1 MTRLPGTQSNSL
13 SSVQVQ
19 ASSMTYQPPTK
30 PATTF
35 VYPNK
40 LELGEGVDHNGIT
53 VGRWS
58 NGFFNCC
65 DDLIPNGTFGTH
77 SYFTPCSL
85 SLLHYCVPPG
95 LMAYCCPVISVA
107 QITVRLGMARYSFLL
122 VTHVALYLL
131 GIVAA
136 SAGNPLLLLL
146 CALAEV
152 VTTVSIAC
160 LRIKMR
166 YLFSIPGNIL
176 KDFVLV
182 VLCRPCAIAQMAT
195 HVEAYHAGRCMFRAR
210 STLPGY
216 AHC

>member
-1 MTRLPGTQSNSL
+1 MTF
-13 SSVQVQ
+13 
-19 ASSMTYQPPTK
+19 QPPTK

-40 LELGEGVDHNGIT
+40 LELDEGVDHNGIT

-65 DDLIPNGTFGTH
+65 DDLIPNG
-77 SYFTPCSL
+77 
-85 SLLHYCVPPG
+85 

-107 QITVRLGMARYSFLL
+107 QITVRLGMARYSFFL

-131 GIVAA
+131 GLVAA

-146 CALAEV
+146 CALAGV

-166 YLFSIPGNIL
+166 ALFSIPGNIL
-176 KDFVLV
+176 KDVVLV
-182 VLCRPCAIAQMAT
+182 VFCRPCAIAQMAT
-195 HVEAYHAGRCMFRAR
+195 HVDAYHAGRCMFRAR